1 MLKLWPPKARLS
13 KRFLTLC
20 SISISYL
27 FLHNNVMKN
36 SQAKMTFI
44 FVTILLDAIG
54 IGLVIPILPEVIRR
68 FGTDETFVSTY
79 FGYFISLYAFM
90 VFIASPLLGY
100 LSDRFGRRPVL
111 LVALCGAGLDYL
123 LMAFAPNLTILFI
136 GRIISGLT
144 GASMTVAS
152 SYIAD
157 VSTDKNRTANFG
169 MIGAAFGVGFVIGP
183 ALGGLVGSY
192 GHNWPFI
199 IAAILSLTNFIF
211 GLFVLPESLPE
222 SKRKS
227 TLDYSKLN
235 PIKSVVTALFY
246 SPAATLVWAFLLVN
260 LAGQVHASIWSLYT
274 SYKFGW
280 STLEIGLSLTVVGIA
295 FGIGQGVTTRIVV
308 PRIGELKSVIVGST
322 LIIINFLL
330 YALVTKSW
338 MLYAATSLL
347 LFTNIVMPSL
357 QSMIS
362 KGTPSEEQGELQGTL
377 MSITSLTS
385 IVGPLLY
392 TWLFSFFTK
401 KDHYPLPGAPYVA
414 AAVISFICL
423 LIVLMKRRKIAV
435 QSSY

>member
-1 MLKLWPPKARLS
+1 
-13 KRFLTLC
+13 
-20 SISISYL
+20 
-27 FLHNNVMKN
+27 
-36 SQAKMTFI
+36 MTFI

-54 IGLVIPILPEVIRR
+54 IGIVIPILPEVIRR
-68 FGTDETFVSTY
+68 FGTDEAFVSSFY
-79 FGYFISLYAFM
+79 GYFISIYAFM
-90 VFIASPLLGY
+90 LFIASPLLGS

-157 VSTDKNRTANFG
+157 VSTDENRTTNFG

-199 IAAILSLTNFIF
+199 VAAFLSLTNFVF
-211 GLFVLPESLPE
+211 GLFVLPESLPA
-222 SKRKS
+222 SKRKQII
-227 TLDYSKLN
+227 DRSKLN
-235 PIKSVVTALFY
+235 PIKSVTTAMFY
-246 SPAATLVWAFLLVN
+246 SPAAVLVWAFFLVN
-260 LAGQVHASIWSLYT
+260 LAGQSHPSIWALYT
-274 SYKFGW
+274 NYKFGW
-280 STLEIGLSLTVVGIA
+280 TTLEIGISLTVVGLA
-295 FGIGQGVTTRIVV
+295 FGIGQGVTTRMIV
-308 PRIGELKSVIVGST
+308 PKIGELKSVIYGSV
-322 LIIINFLL
+322 LVIINFLL

-338 MLYAATSLL
+338 MIYAATSLL

-377 MSITSLTS
+377 VSITSLTS
-385 IVGPLLY
+385 IIGPLLY
-392 TWLFSFFTK
+392 TGLFSFFTK
-401 KDHYPLPGAPYVA
+401 ATHYSLPGAPYVA
-414 AAVISFICL
+414 AALISFLCL
-423 LIVLMKRRKIAV
+423 ILVLMNQKKIA
-435 QSSY
+435 SW